1 MITWR
6 VNPEK
11 NGLLT
16 PDGWITIS
24 CNVRN
29 ELNKRRGGN
38 DVCYSIPEGEPVMP
52 RVFPSG
58 KFLVGKAKSSSNPY
72 TAPFFITTSATQM
85 LPIWNVN
92 KYGYYEGVSDEQT
105 LTTGYGIHCSTS
117 STTLGCLRVSKV
129 ADLKYLVEVIRSG
142 ETIYLEVL

>member
-1 MITWR
+1 MVTWR
-6 VNPEK
+6 VNADK
-11 NGLLT
+11 T
-16 PDGWITIS
+16 AIWIPDRWIPIS

-38 DVCYSIPEGEPVMP
+38 DVCYSVPEGKPVMP

-58 KFLVGKAKSSSNPY
+58 KFLVGRAKPSNNPY
-72 TAPFFITTSATQM
+72 TAPFFITTNATQL
-85 LPIWNVN
+85 LPIWNLN
-92 KYGYYEGVSDEQT
+92 KYGYYDGISDDHT
-105 LTTGYGIHCSTS
+105 LTTGYGLHCSTS

-129 ADLKYLVEVIRSG
+129 SDLRHLVDVINSG